1 MGSRDPLPTSHSLLP
16 EPCSRKPMLV
26 PLSWLKEYVD
36 INLPTEA
43 LAERL
48 TLAGLEVAAIR
59 RMGDWWDPQTLVVG
73 QVVAVLPH
81 PNAERLVLVDVDYGA
96 AEPQRVVTGAPN
108 LFAFR
113 GAQSLPTLKVAFA
126 RAGAVLV
133 DGYSDERPRPKKA
146 LKPAKIRGVESSGMV
161 CSERELGL
169 SDEHEGILLLPEDA
183 PVGVS
188 LRDYLGDEVLEIE
201 ITPDM
206 ARCLSMI
213 GIAREVAAL
222 TGGQLHLPADEAQV
236 EEDGHAT
243 DHVEVRIDDPQLCNR
258 YIGMVIK
265 NVRVGPS
272 PLWMQERLRK
282 AGLRPINNVV
292 DITNYVMLEWGQP
305 LHAFDYDVL
314 MQRAQRVGDARPTV
328 IVRRSRAGEKFT
340 TLDDVVRELDDSMLM
355 ITDTAGSIAI
365 AGVMGGQ
372 ESEVSDQTTTILLEA
387 ATFEG
392 INNRRTAQ
400 ALRLFSEASYRF
412 ARGIPPTL
420 NAIAARRSAELMRRY
435 ASGQIVP
442 GMADAYPVPQPTRIV
457 YTTESDMRRLLGMP
471 VSLNEIADALR
482 RLGFQVQ
489 TVDAVAPEATADA
502 TFALHR
508 TADEPLLECTVPWHR
523 LDVTVPADL
532 TEEVARIIGY
542 EKVGETLLFETL
554 PTQRRNEI
562 FETEEQVRDT
572 LVNLGLQENIN
583 NPLTTPENHAR
594 LYGARGEQEDE
605 AAYVTLANPIAPE
618 RRVMR
623 RSMLVS
629 ALESTARNL
638 RYTNRLA
645 TFEVG
650 RIYRPEKGD
659 VSSGSLLPEEERR
672 ISLVLTGPR
681 RPASF
686 YNDPGATDEMDFFDL
701 KGIVETMLDRLGVD
715 GDQVE
720 YRARPDTDTFGPRCA
735 EVLVN
740 GEVLGLMGELHPQV
754 RAAFG
759 LPAVRINAAEFRL
772 QPLIKPHWRL
782 QPMRPISNYPP
793 VVEDLAFVV
802 TDEVTAQQIQRA
814 IRRAGGDLLTELEL
828 FDIYRGDPLPAGHKS
843 MAYQVTYQS
852 TDHSLSEQE
861 VAQSRRRIIETVEQ
875 ETGGKLRG

>member
-1 MGSRDPLPTSHSLLP
+1 
-16 EPCSRKPMLV
+16 
-26 PLSWLKEYVD
+26 
-36 INLPTEA
+36 
-43 LAERL
+43 
-48 TLAGLEVAAIR
+48 
-59 RMGDWWDPQTLVVG
+59 VG

-81 PNAERLVLVDVDYGA
+81 PNADRLVLVDVEYGSG
-96 AEPQRVVTGAPN
+96 EPQRVVTGAPN

-113 GAQSLPTLKVAFA
+113 GAESLPTLKVAFA

-183 PVGVS
+183 PIGTP

-222 TGGQLHLPADEAQV
+222 TGGALHLPPDEVQT
-236 EEDGHAT
+236 EGNGHAT
-243 DHVEVRIDDPQLCNR
+243 DEVAVRIDDPQLCNR
-258 YIGMVIK
+258 YIGMMIK
-265 NVRVGPS
+265 GVQVGPS
-272 PLWMQERLRK
+272 PQWMQDRLRK
-282 AGLRPINNVV
+282 AGMRPINNIV

-314 MQRAQRVGDARPTV
+314 KERAKRVGDSKPTI
-328 IVRRSRAGEKFT
+328 IVRRARAGESFT
-340 TLDDVVRELDDSMLM
+340 TLDNAERKLDDSMLM

-365 AGVMGGQ
+365 AGVMGGL
-372 ESEVSDQTTTILLEA
+372 ESEVSDQTRNILLEA

-420 NAIAARRSAELMRRY
+420 NAIAARRAAELMRRY
-435 ASGQIVP
+435 AGGQITP
-442 GMADAYPVPQPTRIV
+442 GMVDAYPVPQPTRVV
-457 YTTESDMRRLLGMP
+457 YTTQSDMRRLLGMP
-471 VSLNEIADALR
+471 VTLDEIAEALR
-482 RLGFQVQ
+482 RLDFQVE
-489 TVDAVAPEATADA
+489 TVDQVAPAAPAEA

-508 TADEPLLECTVPWHR
+508 TTDEPLLECTVPWHR

-532 TEEVARIIGY
+532 TEEVARLIGY
-542 EKVGETLLFETL
+542 ERVGETLLVETL
-554 PTQRRNEI
+554 PTQRRNEV
-562 FETEEQVRDT
+562 FETEETVRDT

-583 NPLTTPENHAR
+583 NPLTTPENHEKLR
-594 LYGARGEQEDE
+594 GARGEGADE
-605 AAYVTLANPIAPE
+605 VPYVTLANPIAPE

-650 RIYRPEKGD
+650 RIYRPENGD
-659 VSSGSLLPEEERR
+659 TASGALLPEEERR

-686 YNDPGATDEMDFFDL
+686 YNDPGADEEMDFFDL
-701 KGIVETMLDRLGVD
+701 KGVVETLLDRLGFD
-715 GDQVE
+715 AEQVE
-720 YRARPDTDTFGPRCA
+720 YRAKPDTNTFGPRCA
-735 EVLVN
+735 EVLIN
-740 GEVLGLMGELHPQV
+740 GDVLGLIGELHPQV

-759 LPAVRINAAEFRL
+759 LPAVRINVAEFRL

-782 QPMRPISNYPP
+782 QPMRPISTYPP
-793 VVEDLAFVV
+793 VVEDLAFEVAE
-802 TDEVTAQQIQRA
+802 EVTARQIERA
-814 IRRAGGDLLTELEL
+814 IRQAGGVLLAGLEL
-828 FDIYRGDPLPAGHKS
+828 FDIYRGEPLPAGHKS

-852 TDHSLSEQE
+852 IDHSLSEQE
-861 VAQSRRRIIETVEQ
+861 VAQVRRRIIETVVR
-875 ETGGKLRG
+875 ETGAKLRG